1 MPKPKVARLQPDYR
15 LTAISHYFKPERSS
29 LIILAGGRSRRLGL
43 DKALLRLDEETLLE
57 TTVKKVATLS
67 DEVIVA
73 GGPLPYP
80 LPGARLVADV
90 HPGCGPLGG
99 IHAGLAV
106 ASNFH
111 SLVVACDMPFLNVGL
126 LRYLMEMAPGHDV
139 VIPRLG
145 DKLEP
150 LHALYSKNCL
160 GPIEGL
166 IERGDF
172 KIIHFFPGV
181 RVRYIGRE
189 EIERFDPEHLSFLNI
204 NTPED
209 LEQARK
215 RLAR

>member
-1 MPKPKVARLQPDYR
+1 MTRI
-15 LTAISHYFKPERSS
+15 TAIV
-29 LIILAGGRSRRLGL
+29 LAGGRSRRLGL
-43 DKALLRLDEETLLE
+43 DKTLLRLDGETLLE
-57 TTVKKVATLS
+57 ATVKKMATLS

-73 GGPLPYP
+73 GGPFPYP

-90 HPGCGPLGG
+90 YSGCGPLGG
-99 IHAGLAV
+99 IHAGLAA

-126 LRYLMEMAPGHDV
+126 LRYMVEMAPGYDV

-166 IERGDF
+166 IEQRAL
-172 KIIHFFPGV
+172 KIIHFFPEV
-181 RVRYIGRE
+181 RVRYIERE
-189 EIERFDPEHLSFLNI
+189 EIERFDPEHLAFFNV

-209 LEQARK
+209 LERARQ